1 MKGLFGYDGVLV
13 NFFGKIADLV
23 CLSVLWLIFSLP
35 LVTVGAATTAMYNAV
50 YKSIRQGYGG
60 IWSNFWEGFRS
71 NFKQSTGIWLIL
83 LGLYGVLGASAYS
96 AYLLLELGIL
106 GVTPL
111 ILIAIVIAVV
121 TMWAVYLLPSVARFT
136 APTKQILKSCVAVVL
151 LNLFWSVALLAV
163 LVAGVYLTFTI
174 PVGLMVVPG
183 LGMYVS
189 SMILEYILP
198 KYAEPQEEPKE
209 A

>member
-50 YKSIRQGYGG
+50 YKSMRQGYGG

>member
-83 LGLYGVLGASAYS
+83 LGLYAVLGASAYS
-96 AYLLLELGIL
+96 AYQLLELGIL

-111 ILIAIVIAVV
+111 ILVAIATAVV

-136 APTKQILKSCVAVVL
+136 APTKQILKSCIAVAL
-151 LNLFWSVALLAV
+151 INLFWSVALLAV
-163 LVAGVYLTFTI
+163 LVTGIYLTFTI

-198 KYAEPQEEPKE
+198 KYAEPQEELKE
-209 A
+209 E

>member
-35 LVTVGAATTAMYNAV
+35 LVTMGAATTAMYHAV
-50 YKSIRQGYGG
+50 YKSMRQGYGG
-60 IWSNFWEGFRS
+60 IWSNFWEGFHS

-83 LGLYGVLGASAYS
+83 LGLYAVLGASAYS
-96 AYLLLELGIL
+96 AYQLLELDIS

-111 ILIAIVIAVV
+111 ILVAIATAVV

-136 APTKQILKSCVAVVL
+136 APTKQILKSCIAVAL
-151 LNLFWSVALLAV
+151 INLFWSVALLAV
-163 LVAGVYLTFTI
+163 LVTGVYLTFTI

-209 A
+209 E